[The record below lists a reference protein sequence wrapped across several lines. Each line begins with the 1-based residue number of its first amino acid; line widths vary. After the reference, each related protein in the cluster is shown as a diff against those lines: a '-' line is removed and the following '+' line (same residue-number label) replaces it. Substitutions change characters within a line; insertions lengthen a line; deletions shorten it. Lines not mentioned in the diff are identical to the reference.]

1 MIDIH
6 SHFLPRISRAE
17 AHAVHA
23 ERALWLT
30 IDAGGK
36 TGQIMLG
43 DKPFRPV
50 HDELWDA
57 DARVRGLDAAGIG
70 LQIVCATPVMF
81 GYAWEAAQ
89 AADWA
94 AQMNEKAAQFC
105 AGHPSRLRWL
115 SQVPLQDT
123 RLACA
128 EAQRAMGQG
137 AVGVQIGNHMGAKDL
152 DHPDLVDFLIFCAGH
167 AIPVFV
173 HPWDMM
179 GGPERMKQW
188 MLPWLVAMPAE
199 TQLGM
204 LSLILSGALE
214 RIPATLKICFAHGG
228 GSFAYT
234 AGIVELPWGVNIER
248 PYGGNRSDQ
257 REALIQSLEAF
268 LGHWDAVLCPVAP
281 TGPYP
286 GEPMPA
292 SRKPPRLAVG
302 ETSLPYLEATLAMTT
317 PFSLTGSP
325 VVALP
330 VGIEDGLP
338 VGVQIIGRRWQEDR
352 LLKVAGRLEKVL
364 GGFVP
369 PPALA
374 LSHRESRSTYPW

>member
-6 SHFLPRISRAE
+6 SHFFPRISRAE

-23 ERALWLT
+23 ERAPWLT
-30 IDAGGK
+30 VDDGGK

-43 DKPFRPV
+43 DKAFRPV

-57 DARVRGLDAAGIG
+57 DARVRGLDAAGIA

-105 AGHPSRLRWL
+105 AGHPTRLRWL
-115 SQVPLQDT
+115 SQVALQDT
-123 RLACA
+123 KLACT
-128 EAQRAMGQG
+128 EARRAMGRG

-152 DHPDLVDFLIFCAGH
+152 DHPDLVDFLIFCADH

-179 GGPERMKQW
+179 GGAERMKQW

-214 RIPATLKICFAHGG
+214 RIPASLKICFAHGG

-234 AGIVELPWGVNIER
+234 LGRVDNAWKHRDIVRKDCPNPPSSYAHRLHTDSAVFDPGALELLTDVMGVER
-248 PYGGNRSDQ
+248 VMLGTDAPFPLGEQQPG
-257 REALIQSLEAF
+257 ALVKSCDF
-268 LGHWDAVLCPVAP
+268 LGAQGQQRILQDNA
-281 TGPYP
+281 
-286 GEPMPA
+286 
-292 SRKPPRLAVG
+292 
-302 ETSLPYLEATLAMTT
+302 
-317 PFSLTGSP
+317 
-325 VVALP
+325 
-330 VGIEDGLP
+330 
-338 VGVQIIGRRWQEDR
+338 RR
-352 LLKVAGRLEKVL
+352 
-364 GGFVP
+364 FF
-369 PPALA
+369 ALA
-374 LSHRESRSTYPW
+374 A